1 MSPKGTALL
10 CAILLLASAGA
21 LRAAEKPGPGPKPAK
36 ASGGERLAV
45 DVKHPGAEGMQ
56 YHLFVPKALQPGK
69 TYPLLFALHGNGHAA
84 ATMRNQLEGCSS
96 DALPV
101 FIVAPQYQKGMKFN
115 DPRWE
120 ESLLFNEVFPL
131 ILKEVQ
137 AKYPIAPSRRYL
149 CGFSMGG
156 MYSCQWAYRQ
166 RKAGEAFPFQ
176 ALFLYSSC
184 MPPRTPEEAPDVPYL
199 MFVGEKETAVMGT
212 VNVLGMTR
220 DTFNPMFRMGKD
232 VRYLEIPGM
241 NHAIGPVCVETT
253 RKFIEADT
261 PWPDVR
267 LKKASPACAALAQ
280 DLACGLWR
288 EAREKA
294 AALEADGSLD
304 EKTLLESKAL
314 HKAWREAAKQ
324 EADRLGK
331 GPPTLEAVERLEALG
346 TLVDDEDA
354 GKKIAATLD
363 KLRKSKGLAAELE
376 ARRLFQE
383 ARERERQDE
392 AAGKPAFEAL
402 AKAHAATVY
411 GQRAQARV
419 RALLP
424 AGS

>member
-1 MSPKGTALL
+1 MKSPRGPALL
-10 CAILLLASAGA
+10 CATLLLASAA
-21 LRAAEKPGPGPKPAK
+21 PQAAEKPAK
-36 ASGGERLAV
+36 VTGGERLTV
-45 DVKHPGAEGMQ
+45 DVRHPGAEGIQ
-56 YHLFVPKALQPGK
+56 YHLFVPKACQPGK

-84 ATMRNQLEGCSS
+84 ATMRNQLEACSS

-101 FIVAPQYQKGMKFN
+101 FIVAPQYQKGMTFN

-120 ESLLFNEVFPL
+120 DSLLFDEVFPL

-156 MYSCQWAYRQ
+156 MYSCQWAYQQ
-166 RKAGEAFPFQ
+166 RKAGEPFPFR

-184 MPPRTPEEAPDVPYL
+184 MPPGTSEEAPDVPYL

-212 VNVLGMTR
+212 VNVLAMTR
-220 DTFNPMFRMGKD
+220 DTFNPMFKMGKD
-232 VRYLEIPGM
+232 VRYLEIQGM
-241 NHAIGPVCVETT
+241 GHTIGPVCLETT
-253 RKFIEADT
+253 RKVIEADM

-267 LKKASPACAALAQ
+267 VKKTESACAALAQ
-280 DLACGLWR
+280 DLVCGLWR

-294 AALEADGSLD
+294 AALEVDGGLD
-304 EKTLLESKAL
+304 EKTVADLKAIR
-314 HKAWREAAKQ
+314 KAWREAAKQ

-346 TLVDDEDA
+346 ALVDDADL
-354 GKKIAATLD
+354 GKRIAATLD
-363 KLRKSKGLAAELE
+363 KLRKGKALAAELE
-376 ARRLFQE
+376 AKRLFQE
-383 ARERERQDE
+383 ARAREGQDAE
-392 AAGKPAFEAL
+392 AGQKAFEAL
-402 AKAHAATVY
+402 AKAHAATLY

-424 AGS
+424 AG